1 MILGSVED
9 LKMFFHLI
17 NHEIQVVKYVNYTFR
32 LFLGSLLKNI
42 IVWIF
47 FLMGMP
53 SRIGLLT
60 IR

>member
-9 LKMFFHLI
+9 LKMFIHLI
-17 NHEIQVVKYVNYTFR
+17 NHEIKVVKYVNYTFR
-32 LFLGSLLKNI
+32 LLLGSLLKKI